1 MSETTSPG
9 RYQETN
15 QREDREDPV
24 AVAQPRSKRRR
35 WAAATTVVVVLC
47 ASAGAAWSAG
57 VFRPHSSSSG
67 NTGAPPPQTYPV
79 TRQNISETTSEN
91 ATLGYASSYAVTGQ
105 GGGTLTWL
113 PSAGSALR
121 QGQVLYKT
129 DNGTP
134 TVLMYGSVPAWR
146 TMSEGTTGEDV
157 TQLNHDLVDL
167 GYASS
172 SNISAL
178 GWDYYSW
185 ETQYAVED
193 MEKALGVSNP
203 SGSLSLG
210 SVVFKPEALRVS
222 QVTGSLGSPASG
234 PILSATSDRHV
245 VTINLSTDME
255 SEVKAGDVVTVT
267 LPNTLTTPGVITSVG
282 TVASGSS
289 SSPTVPVDVKLTD
302 SSAAGSWD
310 EAPVTVNITTAS
322 VSNVLAVPVAALLA
336 QPSGG
341 YEVEVVEPGN
351 TRSYVPVRLG
361 LFDQTAGPG
370 LVQVTGN
377 LTPGERVVVPS
388 I

>member
-1 MSETTSPG
+1 
-9 RYQETN
+9 
-15 QREDREDPV
+15 
-24 AVAQPRSKRRR
+24 
-35 WAAATTVVVVLC
+35 
-47 ASAGAAWSAG
+47 
-57 VFRPHSSSSG
+57 
-67 NTGAPPPQTYPV
+67 V

-91 ATLGYASSYAVTGQ
+91 ATLGYASSYTVTGQ

-113 PSAGSALR
+113 PSPGQVIR
-121 QGQVLYKT
+121 QGQVLYRT

-134 TVLMYGSVPAWR
+134 TVLMYGGIPAWR
-146 TMSEGTTGEDV
+146 AMSEGTTGEDV
-157 TQLNHDLVDL
+157 AQLNHDLVAL
-167 GYASS
+167 GYANSAD
-172 SNISAL
+172 ISAL

-185 ETQYAVED
+185 ETLYAVQLMEED
-193 MEKALGVSNP
+193 LGVSSP
-203 SGSLSLG
+203 PGSLSLG

-255 SEVKAGDVVTVT
+255 SEVKAGDAVTVT

-351 TRSYVPVRLG
+351 TRRWVTVTLG

-370 LVQVTGN
+370 LVQVSGN